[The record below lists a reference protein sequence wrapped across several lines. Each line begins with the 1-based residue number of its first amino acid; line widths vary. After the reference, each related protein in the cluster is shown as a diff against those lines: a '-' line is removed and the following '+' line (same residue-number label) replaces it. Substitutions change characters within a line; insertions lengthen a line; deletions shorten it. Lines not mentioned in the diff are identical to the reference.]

1 MDNLKLAKRI
11 NSLTEK
17 INDNGN
23 VAIIHFDFNSFSEA
37 EKTLFRKSEQDRK
50 RVSTN
55 RKRRYFT

>member
-37 EKTLFRKSEQDRK
+37 EKTLFRS
-50 RVSTN
+50 
-55 RKRRYFT
+55 